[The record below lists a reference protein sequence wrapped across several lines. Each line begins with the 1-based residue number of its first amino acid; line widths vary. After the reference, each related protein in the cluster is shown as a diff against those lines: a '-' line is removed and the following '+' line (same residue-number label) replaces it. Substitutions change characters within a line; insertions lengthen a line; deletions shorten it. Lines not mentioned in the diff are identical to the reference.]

1 MILVLASAMLS
12 SCDDFLSEESG
23 DLLIPETVE
32 DLTEFFMGEA
42 YLNISNNMWYTD
54 VFTDDVKMG
63 TFGRGHAKKAD
74 QYRGYYTWQTE
85 MEKKHDGNLQYDK
98 AWDNLYHV
106 IMICNVTLK
115 QIEDV
120 KGKQNKKDFLKGE
133 AHFLRAYAY
142 FLLVNLYGAPYNP
155 DTAGND
161 LAVPLNFEPNIQDK
175 LFERASVEEVYVE
188 IERDLEE
195 SVSLFEKA
203 QIKNTMFHA
212 SKDVAYFLWSRVAL
226 YKKEWDNV
234 IKYTSEV
241 LKNHSSLKDLNSGVF
256 NENSIFY
263 SESNPEIIFS
273 CGAPKSETTGLYA
286 HAGNRT
292 YFAMSDELR
301 SLYSNNDSRKTAYI
315 YNVSRTQYYIQ
326 NKMAWYKQ
334 PAFNPRSFR
343 VAELF
348 LNRAEAYVEKGEG
361 FKNEAINDIRYLRS
375 YRLTTEDINF
385 DEITDVR
392 TLVREE
398 RRRELCFESHR
409 WFDLRRWDRPE
420 IIHEFL
426 IFDNRLQVI
435 STETY
440 VLEKN
445 DLAYTLQIP
454 YEVRKFNPS
463 MKTNERPER
472 NLQ

>member
-1 MILVLASAMLS
+1 
-12 SCDDFLSEESG
+12 
-23 DLLIPETVE
+23 
-32 DLTEFFMGEA
+32 
-42 YLNISNNMWYTD
+42 
-54 VFTDDVKMG
+54 
-63 TFGRGHAKKAD
+63 
-74 QYRGYYTWQTE
+74 
-85 MEKKHDGNLQYDK
+85 
-98 AWDNLYHV
+98 
-106 IMICNVTLK
+106 
-115 QIEDV
+115 
-120 KGKQNKKDFLKGE
+120 
-133 AHFLRAYAY
+133 
-142 FLLVNLYGAPYNP
+142 
-155 DTAGND
+155 
-161 LAVPLNFEPNIQDK
+161 
-175 LFERASVEEVYVE
+175 
-188 IERDLEE
+188 
-195 SVSLFEKA
+195 
-203 QIKNTMFHA
+203 
-212 SKDVAYFLWSRVAL
+212 
-226 YKKEWDNV
+226 
-234 IKYTSEV
+234 
-241 LKNHSSLKDLNSGVF
+241 
-256 NENSIFY
+256 
-263 SESNPEIIFS
+263 
-273 CGAPKSETTGLYA
+273 
-286 HAGNRT
+286 
-292 YFAMSDELR
+292 MSDELR